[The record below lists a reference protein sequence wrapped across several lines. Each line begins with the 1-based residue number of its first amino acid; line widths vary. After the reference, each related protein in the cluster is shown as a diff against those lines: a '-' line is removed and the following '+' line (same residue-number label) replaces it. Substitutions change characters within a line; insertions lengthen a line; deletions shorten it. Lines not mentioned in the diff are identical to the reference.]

1 MYHFR
6 STILSIARSGKDDVR
21 VFAQRPRRSSP
32 FRRRLGLTLAV
43 ALETEK
49 KRRVHFFPL
58 QWRRRG
64 GGGHRRGRKRKK
76 KNTNKWGEGKDI
88 FALGKGF
95 TNQKKAR
102 PFCTNF
108 LF

>member
-49 KRRVHFFPL
+49 KRRAHFFPL
-58 QWRRRG
+58 KWRRRG

-76 KNTNKWGEGKDI
+76 KKNTNKWGEGKDI
-88 FALGKGF
+88 FCARKRIHQPKKGASALH
-95 TNQKKAR
+95 
-102 PFCTNF
+102 
-108 LF
+108 